1 MSTSSF
7 AASSTPKP
15 QASEP
20 VPANDFKRQWEDV
33 RADSLAAVEA
43 VGASGWYILGE
54 QVRGFEQALANWWG
68 LPRAVGVASGLDAIE
83 ISLRELGCREG
94 DKVLTTP
101 MSAFATTLASVKLG
115 AVPVFTDTDQHGLM
129 NLAQAAELL
138 ASRRDIRFLVPVH
151 LYGLS
156 LNLDRL
162 EELKRSTGVRIVEDC
177 AQSIGATHEG
187 RPTGSVGEMA
197 ATSFYPTKNLGAM
210 GDGGAILTASAELAA
225 ASSALRDYGQSA
237 KYQHD
242 RIGYNSRLD
251 ELQAAL
257 LSRVALPRL
266 TDWTARR
273 REIAARYTRGLEG
286 SAVRV
291 MRPAPGS
298 APSWHLYPVW
308 VAPPSRDS
316 LLAHLKEARIGA
328 GIHYPVTIPDQ
339 PALRETPY
347 QTPQG
352 IGRARELAA
361 SQVSL
366 PIHPYLTHAEVDRVI
381 EAVRAWRPPR

>member
-83 ISLRELGCREG
+83 ISLRALGCREG

-101 MSAFATTLASVKLG
+101 MSAFATTLAIVKLG

-291 MRPAPGS
+291 MRPAQGS

-339 PALRETPY
+339 PALLETPY